1 MKKLLLFL
9 LLASGSVYGL
19 QQQDQNPT
27 RYFFDVVPVK
37 VHLTLNQDG
46 YLAGDTIFFKAFV
59 QPVGHLAPAKI
70 RTILNIVLENPDGT
84 NAQYQT
90 IRVENGEA
98 ANQVI
103 LNPSL
108 PSGKYRLIAYN
119 DWMEKFDPSL
129 FFQKIIWIGD
139 PSTKK
144 ESEKIEYGVYPEG
157 GNFVANVNQRLV
169 VRGRAGGTGVIKNS
183 SSETIA
189 EFSLDQFGLASVHLM
204 PSAGEQYRAEF
215 SDNKSVSLPEIKGDG
230 FAVALTDVGSNTV
243 RVNVQVPEKSAW
255 RNKQMLYTVSSD
267 GQSFQSG
274 FFQLND
280 QSSFAV
286 DVPLANISP
295 GVAAF
300 SLFANKELV
309 AERLF
314 FIAEGTTVT
323 PTITL
328 PAENPGTREKVEAV
342 IQLPQGSSGSAN
354 SKLAVTVFN
363 KNNIISDVNDK
374 SIDNSFSF
382 YYGVSS
388 TSANSA
394 NFFLN
399 SSPDAAAVDKFLITQ
414 RWKASLRPAPDNKQL
429 FSSRLHIKG
438 RVVSLSGQPVP
449 DSAKINLLLERSV
462 SNFYAYVKD
471 SRFDASIWMDFFGEE
486 TVFYRVVYKD
496 KILEDVRLIPDQ
508 YPIEIGKI
516 TESGEEVN
524 TFVGKRRSINKSF
537 QYYKTGSGN
546 VTVAAL
552 NKQFEE
558 EIFAPDVQVN
568 LTDYILFPTMEET
581 LREVVPYI
589 QHRKEKGKHVVRV
602 IKRVGEFKRVAE
614 MKPLF
619 VIDGVITDD
628 TDIFL
633 RMKPSD
639 ISTIKLIHRQE
650 KLDMFGDL
658 GRGGIVLVETKI
670 PDFAETM
677 PKPETVIKATGNSEP
692 LQFRPSRYND
702 SNARIPDL
710 RTSLFW
716 SPNIMTN
723 ENGSATVSF
732 FTNDIAGD
740 FVMKVE
746 GMTSDGK
753 PFSAVKEF
761 RVTFKP

>member
-9 LLASGSVYGL
+9 LLVSGSAYGL

-27 RYFFDVVPVK
+27 RYFYDVVPVK

-59 QPVGHLAPAKI
+59 QPVGHLAPPKI
-70 RTILNIVLENPDGT
+70 RTILNIVLKNPDGT

-90 IRVENGEA
+90 VRVEDGEA
-98 ANQVI
+98 ANQLI

-108 PSGKYRLIAYN
+108 PAGKYRLVAYN

-144 ESEKIEYGVYPEG
+144 ESEQIEYGVYPEG
-157 GNFVANVNQRLV
+157 GNFVANVNQHLV
-169 VRGRAGGTGVIKNS
+169 VKGRAGARGVIKNS
-183 SSETIA
+183 SSETTA
-189 EFSLDQFGLASVHLM
+189 EFSLDQFGLASVHLT
-204 PSAGEQYRAEF
+204 PSAGQQYRAEF
-215 SDNKSVSLPEIKGDG
+215 SDNKSVSLPEVKEDG
-230 FAVALTDVGSNTV
+230 FAVTLTYALENVEA
-243 RVNVQVPEKSAW
+243 RVTAQLPEKSAW
-255 RNKQMLYTVSSD
+255 RNRQILYTISTH

-274 FFQLND
+274 LFQLNEEP
-280 QSSFAV
+280 SFTVEIPVAS
-286 DVPLANISP
+286 VPS

-300 SLFANKELV
+300 SLFADKELV

-314 FIAEGTTVT
+314 FIGGTTVT
-323 PTITL
+323 PTIKL
-328 PAENPGTREKVEAV
+328 PAENPGTREKVEA
-342 IQLPQGSSGSAN
+342 IIELPEGASGAN
-354 SKLAVTVFN
+354 SKLAVTIFN
-363 KNNIISDVNDK
+363 KNNIVSDVNDK
-374 SIDNSFSF
+374 TIDNSFRF
-382 YYGVSS
+382 YYGVSN
-388 TSANSA
+388 TSASSA

-399 SSPDAAAVDKFLITQ
+399 SSQDAAALNRFLITQ
-414 RWKASLRPAPDNKQL
+414 RWKASLRAAPDNKQL

-438 RVVSLSGQPVP
+438 RVVTLSGQSVP

-462 SNFYAYVKD
+462 SNFYAYVKN

-508 YPIEIGKI
+508 YPIQIGKI
-516 TESGEEVN
+516 MESGEEVN

-546 VTVAAL
+546 VAVGTL

-558 EIFAPDVQVN
+558 EIFAPDVQVK

-589 QHRKEKGKHVVRV
+589 QHRKEKGKDVVRV

-614 MKPLF
+614 MKPLL

-633 RMKPSD
+633 RMKPAD

-658 GRGGIVLVETKI
+658 GRGGIILVETKI

-702 SNARIPDL
+702 SNARVPDL
-710 RTSLFW
+710 RTALYW

-723 ENGSATVSF
+723 ENGTATVSF

-740 FVMKVE
+740 FIIKVE

-753 PFSAVKEF
+753 PFTAVKEF
-761 RVTFKP
+761 KVTFKP